1 MHVPR
6 CIKRHEYKAKSC
18 TFAVFTTLNVRQETS
33 SARRPRSSPA
43 SPSAS
48 SHGGA
53 GAEGVGPPGR
63 PSSKACQRKHEPQ
76 CQHSAGSRLRTPVR
90 QNGSQLCQQR
100 CCLSA
105 GRPRGSLPNSKL
117 ALKHEP
123 SQLESTFLSWLDLS
137 IQPGRHTERRSAS
150 PANLSEISSC
160 LKKSETSS
168 CRQLLTCPALPIR
181 VAALWRSHPG
191 IGASRRAQG
200 RRPFSAVCFSMS
212 VTKARPNSSPATCF
226 LCKMP
231 AEEAPSR
238 CHVDSASQS
247 SDPPRFLAQV
257 GS

>member
-1 MHVPR
+1 MSTF
-6 CIKRHEYKAKSC
+6 CWLKASNSC
-18 TFAVFTTLNVRQETS
+18 PAKWVTTMPAAVL
-33 SARRPRSSPA
+33 P
-43 SPSAS
+43 
-48 SHGGA
+48 
-53 GAEGVGPPGR
+53 
-63 PSSKACQRKHEPQ
+63 
-76 CQHSAGSRLRTPVR
+76 L
-90 QNGSQLCQQR
+90 
-100 CCLSA
+100 A

-117 ALKHEP
+117 ALNMNLH
-123 SQLESTFLSWLDLS
+123 SLNRLSYLGWTS
-137 IQPGRHTERRSAS
+137 RFQPGRHTERRSAS

-200 RRPFSAVCFSMS
+200 RRPFSPVCFSMS

-238 CHVDSASQS
+238 CHGRLCKPKQRS
-247 SDPPRFLAQV
+247 S
-257 GS
+257 